1 MKFSMMSSLSSNI
14 EEITSWVDVLSK
26 RYGRDLRTLYS
37 IWIIFILW
45 KVTNILVSMKRH
57 KRYLYHDLGDLTIN
71 HSLPDSTIS
80 NTQINNEVYD
90 DELIDTSSTSRIKD
104 WSKRCAIRRC
114 WAYVVG
120 KGCLEVSKHASC
132 STMVAVGTKM

>member
-1 MKFSMMSSLSSNI
+1 M
-14 EEITSWVDVLSK
+14 
-26 RYGRDLRTLYS
+26 
-37 IWIIFILW
+37 W

-104 WSKRCAIRRC
+104 
-114 WAYVVG
+114 
-120 KGCLEVSKHASC
+120 
-132 STMVAVGTKM
+132 

>member
-1 MKFSMMSSLSSNI
+1 
-14 EEITSWVDVLSK
+14 
-26 RYGRDLRTLYS
+26 
-37 IWIIFILW
+37 
-45 KVTNILVSMKRH
+45 MKRH

-104 WSKRCAIRRC
+104 
-114 WAYVVG
+114 
-120 KGCLEVSKHASC
+120 
-132 STMVAVGTKM
+132 